1 MTMKSPILFKTL
13 TLLSFLLPIPFSMI
27 ANVPVI
33 ANTLNTS
40 TNTEQPKRLK
50 LTLSGHTA
58 PVRALTLSASGQVLA
73 SGSDDKTIKL
83 WNATTGALL
92 HTLTGHGEGIKSIV
106 FTSDEQTLI
115 STSFDNTI
123 KFWNTQTGKEIRTI
137 SEKTG
142 VKAMLLTLDGQTLIS
157 GSGDNTIKFRNLKT
171 RKIDRIL
178 KAETTALAIS
188 PDGKT
193 LLSGGENGGR
203 IRVWSLVTGKQIGSF
218 TPPLPKKEDLI
229 SGSERAS
236 APITLAVSNDGKML
250 LCGGYDDSF
259 QSGGV
264 RSTDGKGFKAWDLKT
279 GKLVHDLSLG
289 TSIDAL
295 IISPDSKTFIA
306 GGLGREIILRDIK
319 TGKSV
324 MELTGHAGGIYG
336 LAISSDGKIL
346 YSGSGDKSVKVWQ
359 IKV

>member
-1 MTMKSPILFKTL
+1 MTMKSLILFKTL
-13 TLLSFLLPIPFSMI
+13 TLLSFFLPIPFSMI

-33 ANTLNTS
+33 ANTLNTP

-58 PVRALTLSASGQVLA
+58 PVRALALSPSGQILA

-83 WNATTGALL
+83 WQTTTGVLL
-92 HTLTGHGEGIKSIV
+92 HTLTGHRERIKSIV
-106 FTSDEQTLI
+106 ITPDEQTLI

-123 KFWNTQTGKEIRTI
+123 KFWNMQTGSEVRTI

-178 KAETTALAIS
+178 KAETTALAIT

-203 IRVWSLVTGKQIGSF
+203 IRVWNLVTGKQIGSL

-229 SGSERAS
+229 NGLERAS
-236 APITLAVSNDGKML
+236 APITLAVSNDGRML
-250 LCGGYDDSF
+250 LCGGHDDSF

-264 RSTDGKGFKAWDLKT
+264 RSTDGKGFKAWDLKA
-279 GKLVHDLSLG
+279 GKLVHDFSLG

-346 YSGSGDKSVKVWQ
+346 YSGSGDKSVKVWE